1 MVFMENNDIYN
12 LQIKISYLE
21 DFIKDLN
28 SVVIEQNNEN
38 SKTKRE
44 IVLLK
49 DKIEQLEERID
60 NKNNNTEV
68 DETPPHY

>member
-1 MVFMENNDIYN
+1 MDENEIYK

-28 SVVIEQNNEN
+28 SVVIEQNSSN
-38 SKTKRE
+38 SKLKRE

-49 DKIEQLEERID
+49 DKIEQIEEQMESSSLMMI
-60 NKNNNTEV
+60 K
-68 DETPPHY
+68 